1 MILQSHRGSSARAA
15 SDPKVHIVM
24 DVSSVKVS
32 GSCKIS
38 ITNRDGSVIT
48 IVTDRKTDVGDSSNV
63 KIDDGFE
70 IVDPRS
76 KITPTDDSPKKV
88 NVNDKMVDTIPL
100 YRLTR
105 IDTDGKHRK
114 SQLMYHSVR
123 GCRGIKNHG
132 EADVI
137 TVRLTEEEIGKMA
150 RHDFCGTP
158 GCRKEFCRILKP

>member
-137 TVRLTEEEIGKMA
+137 TVRLTEEEIGRMA